1 MEGFSIIGAK
11 GFRQDESALQGGME
25 RKNMR
30 LDKYLKVSR
39 IIKRR
44 TVANEACDSGRVMLN
59 DKVARASAE
68 DEMPRNIER
77 DEKEAMRR
85 KEQLM
90 EAGFRLFSQY
100 GIENVSLQRVAD
112 AAEVGVATLYNYYQT
127 KVKLVIAISGK
138 IWGDLW
144 KEILEEKGPE
154 IFESFTAYQYI
165 EFYTDQII
173 RIYRE
178 RPEILRFSN
187 NYKNFISREKV
198 RGEALAE
205 HLDVLKP
212 AGALYHKFYEQAR
225 SDKSI
230 RTDIPEQQL
239 FTSVAIAMLAVAERY
254 AQGIVWADDH
264 KEDHTQEL
272 EFLKGMLLTWC
283 RTPENLGKQ

>member
-1 MEGFSIIGAK
+1 
-11 GFRQDESALQGGME
+11 
-25 RKNMR
+25 
-30 LDKYLKVSR
+30 
-39 IIKRR
+39 
-44 TVANEACDSGRVMLN
+44 
-59 DKVARASAE
+59 
-68 DEMPRNIER
+68 MPRNIER

-144 KEILEEKGPE
+144 KEILEERDRRYLNHSRR
-154 IFESFTAYQYI
+154 ISTLSF
-165 EFYTDQII
+165 I
-173 RIYRE
+173 RTRSSGFTGNARKYSGSVITIKTLSPGRK
-178 RPEILRFSN
+178 S
-187 NYKNFISREKV
+187 

-230 RTDIPEQQL
+230 RTDIPG
-239 FTSVAIAMLAVAERY
+239 AAVIYKRCDCDA
-254 AQGIVWADDH
+254 G
-264 KEDHTQEL
+264 
-272 EFLKGMLLTWC
+272 G
-283 RTPENLGKQ
+283 G

>member
-1 MEGFSIIGAK
+1 M
-11 GFRQDESALQGGME
+11 
-25 RKNMR
+25 
-30 LDKYLKVSR
+30 
-39 IIKRR
+39 
-44 TVANEACDSGRVMLN
+44 
-59 DKVARASAE
+59 
-68 DEMPRNIER
+68 
-77 DEKEAMRR
+77 
-85 KEQLM
+85 
-90 EAGFRLFSQY
+90 
-100 GIENVSLQRVAD
+100 
-112 AAEVGVATLYNYYQT
+112 GVATLYNYYQT

>member
-1 MEGFSIIGAK
+1 
-11 GFRQDESALQGGME
+11 
-25 RKNMR
+25 
-30 LDKYLKVSR
+30 
-39 IIKRR
+39 
-44 TVANEACDSGRVMLN
+44 
-59 DKVARASAE
+59 
-68 DEMPRNIER
+68 MPRNIER

-178 RPEILRFSN
+178 RKYSGSVITIKTLSPGR
-187 NYKNFISREKV
+187 
-198 RGEALAE
+198 
-205 HLDVLKP
+205 
-212 AGALYHKFYEQAR
+212 
-225 SDKSI
+225 KS
-230 RTDIPEQQL
+230 
-239 FTSVAIAMLAVAERY
+239 
-254 AQGIVWADDH
+254 G
-264 KEDHTQEL
+264 
-272 EFLKGMLLTWC
+272 
-283 RTPENLGKQ
+283 GKRWLNIWMF

>member
-1 MEGFSIIGAK
+1 
-11 GFRQDESALQGGME
+11 
-25 RKNMR
+25 
-30 LDKYLKVSR
+30 
-39 IIKRR
+39 
-44 TVANEACDSGRVMLN
+44 
-59 DKVARASAE
+59 
-68 DEMPRNIER
+68 MPRNIER

-100 GIENVSLQRVAD
+100 GIEYVSLQRVAD

-138 IWGDLW
+138 IWGALW
-144 KEILEEKGPE
+144 KEVLEEKGPE

-205 HLDVLKP
+205 HLDALKP

>member
-1 MEGFSIIGAK
+1 
-11 GFRQDESALQGGME
+11 
-25 RKNMR
+25 
-30 LDKYLKVSR
+30 
-39 IIKRR
+39 
-44 TVANEACDSGRVMLN
+44 
-59 DKVARASAE
+59 
-68 DEMPRNIER
+68 MPRNIER

-144 KEILEEKGPE
+144 KRFWKKRDRRYLNHSRRISTL
-154 IFESFTAYQYI
+154 SF
-165 EFYTDQII
+165 I
-173 RIYRE
+173 RTRSSGFTGNDRKCSGSVITIKTLSPGR
-178 RPEILRFSN
+178 SQ
-187 NYKNFISREKV
+187 
-198 RGEALAE
+198 GEALAE

-264 KEDHTQEL
+264 KADHTQEL
-272 EFLKGMLLTWC
+272 EFLKEMLLTWC

>member
-1 MEGFSIIGAK
+1 
-11 GFRQDESALQGGME
+11 
-25 RKNMR
+25 
-30 LDKYLKVSR
+30 
-39 IIKRR
+39 
-44 TVANEACDSGRVMLN
+44 
-59 DKVARASAE
+59 
-68 DEMPRNIER
+68 MPRNIER

-198 RGEALAE
+198 RG
-205 HLDVLKP
+205 
-212 AGALYHKFYEQAR
+212 R

>member
-1 MEGFSIIGAK
+1 
-11 GFRQDESALQGGME
+11 
-25 RKNMR
+25 
-30 LDKYLKVSR
+30 
-39 IIKRR
+39 
-44 TVANEACDSGRVMLN
+44 
-59 DKVARASAE
+59 
-68 DEMPRNIER
+68 MPRNIER

-138 IWGDLW
+138 IWGALW
-144 KEILEEKGPE
+144 KEVLEEKGPE

-198 RGEALAE
+198 RGKRWLN
-205 HLDVLKP
+205 
-212 AGALYHKFYEQAR
+212 
-225 SDKSI
+225 I
-230 RTDIPEQQL
+230 W
-239 FTSVAIAMLAVAERY
+239 ML
-254 AQGIVWADDH
+254 
-264 KEDHTQEL
+264 
-272 EFLKGMLLTWC
+272 
-283 RTPENLGKQ
+283 